1 MSLRPK
7 NGRIRRVNHLKSG
20 AALPGGR
27 KIYQLPDW
35 KKMSDGQ
42 KVKYIKRLILS
53 YGRDPRIRNVAVDI
67 YRKYG
72 VKPRDYRGQAKA
84 LLAWTQKNIY
94 YLNEPSELLQAP
106 TYTINPKVMSGDCDD
121 IAILLGALA
130 TSSRLGVKVV
140 LSGKNAATGR
150 MVRWVE
156 GTPQPRGVKWAHIYV
171 MVGWPAFRPTKWE
184 AMEGTLAGAPLGWDV
199 TRSHLYK
206 PIAGAPGV
214 PLFPELAGPGGF
226 GALSI
231 ERPPVSVA
239 PVPSAPA
246 PAMVPTPAVVAQ
258 MGKDSRTLDAKEKIV
273 RRRNRVAGFVAG
285 LDWQEIAVATLPAI
299 ISGFV
304 LARIIRRG

>member
-1 MSLRPK
+1 MCLT
-7 NGRIRRVNHLKSG
+7 LKSG
-20 AALPGGR
+20 PALPGGR
-27 KIYQLPDW
+27 KVYQLPDW

-42 KVKYIKRLILS
+42 KVRYIKRLILS
-53 YGRDPRIRNVAVDI
+53 YGRDPRIRNVAVNI

-84 LLAWTQKNIY
+84 LLAWTQANVY

-171 MVGWPAFRPTKWE
+171 MVGWPAFRPTHWE

-199 TRSHLYK
+199 TRAHLYK

-231 ERPPVSVA
+231 ERPPAVAPPSVA
-239 PVPSAPA
+239 APPPIPSPA
-246 PAMVPTPAVVAQ
+246 AVANIAVQ
-258 MGKDSRTLDAKEKIV
+258 SKILDAKELKA
-273 RRRNRVAGFVAG
+273 RKRNRVAGFVAG

-304 LARIIRRG
+304 LARIIQRR

>member
-1 MSLRPK
+1 
-7 NGRIRRVNHLKSG
+7 V
-20 AALPGGR
+20 
-27 KIYQLPDW
+27 YQLPDW

-53 YGRDPRIRNVAVDI
+53 YGRDPRIRNVAVSI

-84 LLAWTQKNIY
+84 LLQWVQSSIY

-130 TSSRLGVKVV
+130 TSSRLGVKIV
-140 LSGKNAATGR
+140 LSGRNAATGK

-156 GTPQPRGVKWAHIYV
+156 GTPEPRGVKWAHIYV

-184 AMEGTLAGAPLGWDV
+184 AMEGTLSGAPLGWDV
-199 TRSHLYK
+199 TRAHLYR

-214 PLFPELAGPGGF
+214 PLFPEMAGPAGF

-231 ERPPVSVA
+231 ERPPIIA
-239 PVPSAPA
+239 TPIPPKPA
-246 PAMVPTPAVVAQ
+246 PIPVVPAVEVARAG
-258 MGKDSRTLDAKEKIV
+258 MLASKLDAKEKEK
-273 RRRNRVAGFVAG
+273 RKRNRVAGFVAG
-285 LDWQEIAVATLPAI
+285 LDWQQIAVATIPAI

-304 LARIIRRG
+304 LARIIQRR

>member
-1 MSLRPK
+1 M
-7 NGRIRRVNHLKSG
+7 RRVNHLKSG

-42 KVKYIKRLILS
+42 KVKYIKRLIMS
-53 YGRDPRIRNVAVDI
+53 YGRDPRVRNLAVSI

-84 LLAWTQKNIY
+84 ILAYAQREIF
-94 YLNEPSELLQAP
+94 YLNEPGELLQAP
-106 TYTINPKVMSGDCDD
+106 LYTAHPKVMSGDCDD

-171 MVGWPAFRPTKWE
+171 MVGWPAFNPTHWE
-184 AMEGTLAGAPLGWDV
+184 SMEGTLAGAPLGWDV
-199 TRSHLYK
+199 TRAHLYK
-206 PIAGAPGV
+206 PIRGAPGV
-214 PLFPELAGPGGF
+214 PLFPELSGPSGF

-231 ERPPVSVA
+231 ERPPSA
-239 PVPSAPA
+239 APA
-246 PAMVPTPAVVAQ
+246 PPPVLPPPSVIAE
-258 MGKDSRTLDAKEKIV
+258 MGTRSRKLDAAEKKA
-273 RRRNRVAGFVAG
+273 REKNRVAGFVAG
-285 LDWQEIAVATLPAI
+285 LDWQEIAVSTIPAI

-304 LARIIRRG
+304 LARILRRG